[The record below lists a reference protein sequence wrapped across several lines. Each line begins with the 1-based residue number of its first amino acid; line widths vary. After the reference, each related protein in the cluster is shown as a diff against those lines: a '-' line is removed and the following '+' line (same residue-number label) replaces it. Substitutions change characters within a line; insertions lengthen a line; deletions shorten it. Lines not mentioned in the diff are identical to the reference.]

1 MKIIIARTVVSMVL
15 GLIELLIATAAV
27 FTILAWREWWKETL
41 YFLLFV
47 GAIVLIGWSFLT
59 VLP

>member
-1 MKIIIARTVVSMVL
+1 MVL